1 MIIRRIHS
9 SDNPIVGQIIRE
21 VLTEF
26 GANREGFAWQDPEL
40 DHMSDAYSEQ
50 GKAYYVIEIDGKVVG
65 GGGIYAFNCNLES
78 CCELQ
83 KMYLLPEV
91 RGRGLGDQ
99 LIDILLLEAHEMAY
113 QFCYLETL
121 KNMTKAISLYQRKGF
136 DLLESPLGD
145 SGHNACDEWYL
156 LDLEVFY
163 AKLSIVGN
171 ANLIK
176 NN

>member
-9 SDNPIVGQIIRE
+9 SDNLIVGQIIRE

-40 DHMSDAYSEQ
+40 DHMSDAYSSKGQ
-50 GKAYYVIEIDGKVVG
+50 VYFVIEEDGKVLG
-65 GGGIYAFNCNLES
+65 GGGISAFTCNLEA

-83 KMYLLPEV
+83 KMYLLPDA
-91 RGRGLGDQ
+91 RGLGWGAQ
-99 LIDILLLEAHEMAY
+99 LIDTLLLEANKMSY

-121 KNMTKAISLYQRKGF
+121 NSMSKAVSLYQKKGF
-136 DLLESPLGD
+136 ALLESPLGE

-156 LDLEVFY
+156 IDVAVFF
-163 AKLSIVGN
+163 AKLSILEN
-171 ANLIK
+171 KIINENK
-176 NN
+176 